1 MKHFLTLFVFVSLG
15 FSTIA
20 QNQKLENYIPKA
32 PKPILIINNMLIS
45 NIDLLNRTSSEKIL
59 EVKIFKDKKLSDTNL
74 FIENKNY
81 KGIVTAKIKH
91 QFKYKTQKELN
102 LFFGLDEKNDIYI
115 NGYLIEDKSQNI
127 VTESIS
133 GISIIQPQN
142 LRINKPVLNID
153 IE

>member
-1 MKHFLTLFVFVSLG
+1 MKHLLTLVVFVILG

-20 QNQKLENYIPKA
+20 QNQKLENYIPKV
-32 PKPILIINNMLIS
+32 PRPILIINNMLIS
-45 NIDLLNRTSSEKIL
+45 NIELLNRTSSEKIL

-133 GISIIQPQN
+133 GIAIIQPQN